1 MDNDVLRNIALSYSP
16 MVGRN
21 RAVLS
26 TRLTVSAVR
35 AAHTPKADELL
46 AAIAEVWP
54 EGGTRVSL
62 NITSETLLN
71 DLLRASP
78 MSSVMLELPSF
89 IACDPANT
97 EVIAQLADNGN
108 TLLLQGRPP
117 SLLPRRI
124 LPCFKYSIIEL
135 ADDRRATEAPGRIDS
150 AIVRSMR
157 FIQSGVRTVA
167 EMEGSF
173 ARGALGVLGWPI
185 DDLRALAG
193 SRPGESRMTLIG
205 DLFRRIDDADAV
217 ANLTAAL
224 ERDSAL
230 AGRLMRYLTSPAFG
244 LSSGADTLR
253 EAAAAFGGAH
263 LKRCVALLLATA
275 SRDPQM
281 RPVMYAAV
289 RRGIFMEQLVAHAV
303 DQATRSDVFICG
315 VFSLLDIVFNR
326 DFPELLARAPVSER
340 VREALIE
347 DAGPYH
353 PYLVLARAVESNS
366 VDVIDEYATALQL
379 GLDEL
384 NRALLATL
392 TMASQLE

>member
-35 AAHTPKADELL
+35 ATRTPLADELL

-54 EGGTRVSL
+54 EGGARVSL

-71 DLLRASP
+71 DLLRARPST
-78 MSSVMLELPSF
+78 SVMLEVPAF
-89 IACDPANT
+89 IACDAANT
-97 EVIAQLADNGN
+97 EVILQLHGNGN

-124 LPCFKYSIIEL
+124 LPCFKYSIVEL

-150 AIVRSMR
+150 AIIRNMR

-167 EMEGSF
+167 EMEASF
-173 ARGALGVLGWPI
+173 ARGALGVLGWPME
-185 DDLRALAG
+185 DLRALAG
-193 SRPGESRMTLIG
+193 GRSGESRMTLVG
-205 DLFRRIDDADAV
+205 DLFRTIDDLDAI
-217 ANLTAAL
+217 ANIEAAV
-224 ERDSAL
+224 ERDPMLGA
-230 AGRLMRYLTSPAFG
+230 RLMRYINSPAFG
-244 LSSGADTLR
+244 LSSGTSSLR
-253 EAAAAFGGAH
+253 EAAASFGGSH
-263 LKRCVALLLATA
+263 LRRCVALLLATA
-275 SRDPQM
+275 SKDPHM

-289 RRGIFMEQLVAHAV
+289 RRGIFMEQLVAPAV
-303 DQATRSDVFICG
+303 DEAMRSDVFICG
-315 VFSLLDIVFNR
+315 VFSLLDIIFNR
-326 DFPELLARAPVSER
+326 DFTQLLARAPVSDR

-353 PYLVLARAVESNS
+353 PYLVLARAVEANA
-366 VDVIDEYATALQL
+366 VDVIDEYSTALEL
-379 GLDEL
+379 NLDDV